1 MIWKVENKVTHKV
14 DTWYP
19 KDTIDKIKE
28 VLYQRPYHTIEKV
41 LQILEDAE
49 NET

>member
-19 KDTIDKIKE
+19 KDTIDKIKNFCVE
-28 VLYQRPYHTIEKV
+28 AQDNTGAIIFKMIEESEK
-41 LQILEDAE
+41 
-49 NET
+49 